1 MQPWCSLSGVT
12 THLCWNKSNC
22 WWKFDFQFTWSDWIF
37 NVQLVLFQVWCF
49 FMEFLQHFI
58 HFLFNTLLFSCFLA
72 GIITV
77 VLLVFLCTIAVL
89 LWCLSRQKGS
99 YVTNETEDDD
109 EEDNEDDE
117 SVGSDVALQS
127 KEPLKTDK
135 EDWRGTNVT
144 ST

>member
-1 MQPWCSLSGVT
+1 MTQEVKMNSYSTPSPLTQASTDAYSTVSDLVT
-12 THLCWNKSNC
+12 KIGKKDIYSSTE
-22 WWKFDFQFTWSDWIF
+22 D
-37 NVQLVLFQVWCF
+37 
-49 FMEFLQHFI
+49 
-58 HFLFNTLLFSCFLA
+58 LA
-72 GIITV
+72 ALIGGIITV

-99 YVTNETEDDD
+99 YVTNETEDDE

-135 EDWRGTNVT
+135 ED
-144 ST
+144 